1 MKKRN
6 QNSYTGGGERK
17 NRPCVR
23 LDNATPTKAARR
35 NPFQIKV
42 EIDGRVTNETRTLCP
57 PAHRIWRW
65 AELIPDPMD
74 VRVVIGGQDPHTRV
88 TADGTPMADGLA
100 FSVSREYYS
109 RVKTL
114 PPSLVNVLNTVRKVP
129 VFRVTITAVMSSS
142 DEDVGDDKYLDRALF
157 VKLVTQHPVII
168 EKCKT
173 PSAVKAKKDAWKI
186 VSEDYSSATG
196 KVVTVVQLNKL
207 LSNMKSN
214 IKIKTDK
221 KQTGN
226 KPIKMKSWETE
237 FHDFLSQGNNP
248 VFSKV
253 PGSISI
259 GTSSNPT
266 TSATKTLAEVEQSDD
281 ENLSNEGTVCGGKK
295 NCD

>member
-1 MKKRN
+1 MLVRFVFRIII
-6 QNSYTGGGERK
+6 ST
-17 NRPCVR
+17 VR
-23 LDNATPTKAARR
+23 LFDWK
-35 NPFQIKV
+35 
-42 EIDGRVTNETRTLCP
+42 L
-57 PAHRIWRW
+57 
-65 AELIPDPMD
+65 
-74 VRVVIGGQDPHTRV
+74 
-88 TADGTPMADGLA
+88 
-100 FSVSREYYS
+100 
-109 RVKTL
+109 
-114 PPSLVNVLNTVRKVP
+114 
-129 VFRVTITAVMSSS
+129 VTITAVMSSS

-168 EKCKT
+168 EKSKT

-295 NCD
+295 TVTKVRKSAKTVMAYESDETKDLSIPQLQRIVLLQQMQLNKLKLKREKINLKMRRKVLLKMLLLKLIMKIFMFT